1 MGNLLARVRNSI
13 VYQQLMWVLFLIL
26 VLSALTGQLWLQRFE
41 TQYAKTNEDALSAQ
55 AGLVRQNLN
64 TVLER
69 IQLEMNLYLQT
80 PSTRERIFKD
90 ESLLDSVT
98 LVKWS
103 PKEVKILHQIDR
115 TPDSPIRVPTSPE
128 LAPLF
133 RARKP
138 VSLQISHEQG
148 STFKAIQLLPQD
160 GLYAEIRFNLKSVFA
175 PYQALPFQWVMP
187 TLGQVYF
194 ETSSASKY
202 LRVAPEAA
210 SVVGLQTIDQQS
222 LWIEPG
228 PLRTSIVLFM
238 PKARS
243 TMTLSALFVPLILL
257 FVGLAILFNTYQ
269 KRIGNKVLRMRREL
283 VDIAEGESMPPLR
296 DRDEFSPLSDAFGEI
311 HSRVQSQVQ
320 SAVQSV
326 MIDEEKK
333 IADSVR
339 ENLIPPTQ
347 YGDSNLEVFS
357 HYRSCK
363 GCGGDW
369 WGFFQAQNKLCIM
382 IADATGHGVSSAL
395 VTAATKSCFSMIQRF
410 AQENPQFPLNPSDIM
425 AYVNKVVYD
434 VASTKIMMTLFVGVI
449 DLKEKTLTYS
459 NAGHNPPWLYQPGEQ
474 GYAQTS
480 LVAEGIRLGESLSPP
495 AYEEKTIPVKKDDL
509 IVLYT
514 DGLLDNKNLEG
525 EPYGKKRA
533 RKVIDASLKDGPRA
547 VLQSL
552 IDDVTVYGEG
562 KSLDDDMTVAVFR
575 LLSL

>member
-13 VYQQLMWVLFLIL
+13 VYQQLMWVLLLIL

-41 TQYAKTNEDALSAQ
+41 TQYSKTNEDALSAQ
-55 AGLVRQNLN
+55 AGLIRQNL
-64 TVLER
+64 TAMLER
-69 IQLEMNLYLQT
+69 VQFEMNIYLQS
-80 PSTRERIFKD
+80 PSSRERIFKE
-90 ESLLDSVT
+90 ESLLDSVI
-98 LVKWS
+98 LLRWS
-103 PKEVKILHQIDR
+103 PKEVKTLHQIDR
-115 TPDSPIRVPTSPE
+115 KPETPLRVPSSQE

-138 VSLQISHEQG
+138 LSLQITHEGG

-160 GLYAEIRFNLKSVFA
+160 GLYAEIRFDLKSVFD
-175 PYQALPFQWVMP
+175 PYQGLPFQWVLP
-187 TLGQVYF
+187 TQGQVFY
-194 ETSSASKY
+194 ETPSTTKY
-202 LRVAPEAA
+202 LKIAPEAA
-210 SVVGLQTIDQQS
+210 SLVGLQTIERQV

-228 PLRTSIVLFM
+228 PIGTSIVLFM
-238 PKARS
+238 PKTRS
-243 TMTLSALFVPLILL
+243 AVTMDGLIVPLILL
-257 FVGLAILFNTYQ
+257 FVGLAFLFNIYQ
-269 KRIGNKVLRMRREL
+269 KRIRNKISRLRREL
-283 VDIAEGESMPPLR
+283 IDIAEGESMPPLR
-296 DRDEFSPLSDAFGEI
+296 DRDEFSSLSDAFGEI

-326 MIDEEKK
+326 IADEEKK
-333 IADSVR
+333 MADSVR

-357 HYRSCK
+357 HYRSAK

-369 WGFFQAQNKLCIM
+369 WGFFQAQNKICIM
-382 IADATGHGVSSAL
+382 IADATGHGISSAL
-395 VTAATKSCFSMIQRF
+395 VTAATRSCFSMMHRF
-410 AQENPQFPLNPSDIM
+410 SQENPQFPLNPSDIM

-434 VASTKIMMTLFVGVI
+434 IASTKIMMTLFVGVI

-459 NAGHNPPWLYQPGEQ
+459 NAGHNPPWLYQPSEQ
-474 GYAQTS
+474 GIEQTS

-495 AYEEKTIPVKKDDL
+495 AYEEKTVPIKKGDL

-533 RKVIDASLKDGPRA
+533 RKAIEASLANGPRA
-547 VLQSL
+547 TLQAL

-562 KSLDDDMTVAVFR
+562 KSLDDDVTVAVFR
-575 LLSL
+575 LLAQ

>member
-41 TQYAKTNEDALSAQ
+41 TQYSKTNEDALSAQ
-55 AGLVRQNLN
+55 AGLIRQNLN

-69 IQLEMNLYLQT
+69 FQFEMNLYLQT

-90 ESLLDSVT
+90 ESLLDSVI
-98 LVKWS
+98 LLKWS

-115 TPDSPIRVPTSPE
+115 TPKQPIRVLKNFE

-138 VSLQISHEQG
+138 VSLQISHEEG
-148 STFKAIQLLPQD
+148 SIFKAIQLLPQD
-160 GLYAEIRFNLKSVFA
+160 GLYAEMRFNLKSVFS
-175 PYQALPFQWVMP
+175 PYQSLPFQWVMP
-187 TLGQVYF
+187 TLGKIFF
-194 ETSSASKY
+194 ETPSASKFV
-202 LRVAPEAA
+202 RVAPEAA
-210 SVVGLQTIDQQS
+210 SVVGLQTIEQQS

-228 PLRTSIVLFM
+228 PMRTSIVLFM
-238 PKARS
+238 SKSRS
-243 TMTLSALFVPLILL
+243 AMTLGGLFVPLILL

-269 KRIGNKVLRMRREL
+269 KRIGNKISRMRREL
-283 VDIAEGESMPPLR
+283 IDISEGESMPPLR

-320 SAVQSV
+320 SAVHSV

-357 HYRSCK
+357 HYRSSK

-459 NAGHNPPWLYQPGEQ
+459 NAGHNPPWLYQLGDQ
-474 GYAQTS
+474 GFVQTS

-495 AYEEKTIPVKKDDL
+495 AYEEKTVPVKKGDL

-533 RKVIDASLKDGPRA
+533 RKAIEASLKDGPRA
-547 VLQSL
+547 ILQGL
-552 IDDVTVYGEG
+552 IDDVTTFGEG